1 MKLINRTMRRPF
13 GDNAAN
19 ESKTRRQIRNATAQ
33 VSASQTHTDPTPK
46 SMTQAQ
52 ERLLLA
58 TPKITASCVRV
69 LVGELCMEQAA
80 EESMTEA
87 PIRNGF

>member
-1 MKLINRTMRRPF
+1 MQLRK
-13 GDNAAN
+13 
-19 ESKTRRQIRNATAQ
+19 S
-33 VSASQTHTDPTPK
+33 SSQSHTDPTPK
-46 SMTQAQ
+46 SMMQAQ

-58 TPKITASCVRV
+58 TAMITASCVRV
-69 LVGELCMEQAA
+69 LVGELCMAQAA